1 MAMMQRKHSG
11 GDDDGGNV
19 FWVTMS
25 DLMLGLAI
33 IFITLFVLA
42 MTGFNQK
49 TVQQQRVKME
59 VAKEIEAELQK
70 NNINAKVDRMTG
82 DLEIPSS
89 ALFEVNSYI
98 LKPEGR
104 AFLDKLTPI
113 YVNTIFS
120 NKKLSDSIES
130 IIIQGHTDSQAF
142 AGLTNINDQ
151 FVYNMDL
158 STKRANSVA
167 ARMLEGTYKPEYNEG
182 FRKMITVEGRSFND
196 LILDDQGK
204 EDMVKSRRVEIKLK
218 VKDWSVA
225 TFLGL
230 KK

>member
-1 MAMMQRKHSG
+1 MAIMQRKRG
-11 GDDDGGNV
+11 AEEDNGNI

-49 TVQQQRVKME
+49 SVQQQRVKME
-59 VAKEIEAELQK
+59 VAKKIESELQK
-70 NNINAKVDRMTG
+70 QHIDAKVDRMTG
-82 DLEIPSS
+82 DLKIPSS
-89 ALFEVNSYI
+89 ALFEVNSFI
-98 LKPEGR
+98 LKPEGKQ
-104 AFLDKLTPI
+104 FLDKLTPI

-120 NKKLSDSIES
+120 SKKLVDNIDS
-130 IIIQGHTDSQAF
+130 IIIVGHTDSQAF

-167 ARMLEGTYKPEYNEG
+167 AYMLEGKYKPEYNEG
-182 FRKMITVEGRSFND
+182 FRHMITVEGRSFND

-204 EDMVKSRRVEIKLK
+204 EYMAKSRRVEIKLK
-218 VKDWSVA
+218 VSDWSIA
-225 TFLGL
+225 TFFGL
-230 KK
+230 KN

>member
-1 MAMMQRKHSG
+1 MAIMQRKHNTEE
-11 GDDDGGNV
+11 DAGNI

-49 TVQQQRVKME
+49 SVQQQRIKME
-59 VAKEIEAELQK
+59 VAKKIEGELQK
-70 NNINAKVDRMTG
+70 QKINAKIDRMTG
-82 DLEIPSS
+82 DLKIPSS
-89 ALFEVNSYI
+89 ALFEVNSYV
-98 LKPEGR
+98 LKPEGKL
-104 AFLDKLTPI
+104 FLDKLTPI

-120 NKKLSDSIES
+120 SQKLVDNIDS

-151 FVYNMDL
+151 FIYNMDL

-167 ARMLEGTYKPEYNEG
+167 AYMLEGKYNKKYNEG
-182 FRKMITVEGRSFND
+182 FRHMITVEGRSFND
-196 LILDDQGK
+196 LIYDDKGN
-204 EDMVKSRRVEIKLK
+204 EDMAKSRRVEIKLK
-218 VKDWSVA
+218 VADWSIA
-225 TFLGL
+225 TFFGL
-230 KK
+230 KR

>member
-1 MAMMQRKHSG
+1 MAIMQKKSRNDYDSG
-11 GDDDGGNV
+11 NI

-49 TVQQQRVKME
+49 TIQQQRLKME
-59 VAKEIEAELQK
+59 VAKKIEKELQS
-70 NNINAKVDRMTG
+70 NNINVSIDKMSG

-89 ALFEVNSYI
+89 TLFEVNSYI
-98 LKPEGR
+98 LKPEGKK
-104 AFLDKLTPI
+104 FLDELTPI

-120 NKKLSDSIES
+120 NKRLVDNIES

-151 FVYNMDL
+151 FTYNMDL
-158 STKRANSVA
+158 STKRANAVA
-167 ARMLEGTYKPEYNEG
+167 DYMLRGKYNPKYNEG
-182 FRKMITVEGRSFND
+182 FRHMITVEGRSFND
-196 LILDDQGK
+196 LILDENGN
-204 EDMVKSRRVEIKLK
+204 EDMAKSRRVEIKLK
-218 VKDWSVA
+218 VADWSIA
-225 TFLGL
+225 TFFGL
-230 KK
+230 KH

>member
-1 MAMMQRKHSG
+1 MAIMQKKSRNDYDSG
-11 GDDDGGNV
+11 NI

-49 TVQQQRVKME
+49 TIQQQRLKME
-59 VAKEIEAELQK
+59 VAKKIEKELQS
-70 NNINAKVDRMTG
+70 NNINVNIDKMSG

-89 ALFEVNSYI
+89 TLFEVNSYI
-98 LKPEGR
+98 LKPEGKK
-104 AFLDKLTPI
+104 FLDELTPI

-120 NKKLSDSIES
+120 NKKLVDNIES

-151 FVYNMDL
+151 FTYNMDL
-158 STKRANSVA
+158 STKRANAVA
-167 ARMLEGTYKPEYNEG
+167 DYMLRGKYNPKYNEG
-182 FRKMITVEGRSFND
+182 FRHMITVEGRSFND
-196 LILDDQGK
+196 LIFDENGN
-204 EDMVKSRRVEIKLK
+204 EDMAKSRRVEIKLK
-218 VKDWSVA
+218 VADWSIA
-225 TFLGL
+225 TFFGL
-230 KK
+230 KH

>member
-1 MAMMQRKHSG
+1 MAMMQRKHG
-11 GDDDGGNV
+11 TDEDQGNI

-49 TVQQQRVKME
+49 SVQQQRVKME
-59 VAKEIEAELQK
+59 VAKKIESELQK
-70 NNINAKVDRMTG
+70 QHIDAKMDRMTG
-82 DLEIPSS
+82 DLKIPSS

-98 LKPEGR
+98 LKPEGKQ
-104 AFLDKLTPI
+104 FLDKLTPI

-120 NKKLSDSIES
+120 SKKLVDNIDS
-130 IIIQGHTDSQAF
+130 IIIVGHTDSQAF
-142 AGLTNINDQ
+142 AGLTDINDQ

-167 ARMLEGTYKPEYNEG
+167 AYMLEGNYKKEYNEG
-182 FRKMITVEGRSFND
+182 FRHMITVEGRSFND
-196 LILDDQGK
+196 LILDDQGN
-204 EDMVKSRRVEIKLK
+204 EDMAKSRRVEIKLK
-218 VKDWSVA
+218 VADWSIA
-225 TFLGL
+225 TFFGL
-230 KK
+230 KH

>member
-1 MAMMQRKHSG
+1 MAMMQRKHSAEE
-11 GDDDGGNV
+11 DQGNI

-59 VAKEIEAELQK
+59 VAKKIENELQK
-70 NNINAKVDRMTG
+70 QHIDAKIDRMTG
-82 DLEIPSS
+82 DLKIPSS
-89 ALFEVNSYI
+89 ALFEVNSYV
-98 LKPEGR
+98 LKPEGKQ
-104 AFLDKLTPI
+104 FLDKLTPI

-120 NKKLSDSIES
+120 SPKLVNNIDS
-130 IIIQGHTDSQAF
+130 IIIVGHTDSQGYG
-142 AGLTNINDQ
+142 GLKTINDQ
-151 FVYNMDL
+151 FIYNMDL

-167 ARMLEGTYKPEYNEG
+167 AYMLEGHYKPEYNAG
-182 FRKMITVEGRSFND
+182 FRHMITVEGRSFND
-196 LILDDQGK
+196 LILDDQGN
-204 EDMVKSRRVEIKLK
+204 EDMAKSRRVEIKLK
-218 VKDWSVA
+218 VADWSIA
-225 TFLGL
+225 TFFGL

>member
-1 MAMMQRKHSG
+1 MAIMQKKSRNDYDSG
-11 GDDDGGNV
+11 NI

-49 TVQQQRVKME
+49 TIQQQRLKME
-59 VAKEIEAELQK
+59 VAKKIEKEPQS
-70 NNINAKVDRMTG
+70 NNINVSIDKMSG

-89 ALFEVNSYI
+89 TLFEVNSYI
-98 LKPEGR
+98 LKPEGKK
-104 AFLDKLTPI
+104 FLDELTPI

-120 NKKLSDSIES
+120 NKRLVDNIES

-151 FVYNMDL
+151 FTYNMDL
-158 STKRANSVA
+158 STKRANAVA
-167 ARMLEGTYKPEYNEG
+167 DYMLRGKYNPKYNEG
-182 FRKMITVEGRSFND
+182 FRHMITVEGRSFND
-196 LILDDQGK
+196 LILDENGN
-204 EDMVKSRRVEIKLK
+204 EDMAKSRRVEIKLK
-218 VKDWSVA
+218 VADWSIA
-225 TFLGL
+225 TFFGL
-230 KK
+230 KH

>member
-1 MAMMQRKHSG
+1 MAIMQRKHSAEE
-11 GDDDGGNV
+11 DQGNI

-49 TVQQQRVKME
+49 SVQQQRVKME
-59 VAKEIEAELQK
+59 VAKKIESELQK
-70 NNINAKVDRMTG
+70 QHIDAKIDRMTG
-82 DLEIPSS
+82 DLKIPSS
-89 ALFEVNSYI
+89 ALFEVNSYV
-98 LKPEGR
+98 LKPEGKK
-104 AFLDKLTPI
+104 FLDKLTPI

-120 NKKLSDSIES
+120 SKKLVDNIDS

-142 AGLTNINDQ
+142 VGLTDINDQ

-167 ARMLEGTYKPEYNEG
+167 AYMLEGKYKPEYNEG
-182 FRKMITVEGRSFND
+182 FRHMITVEGRSFND
-196 LILDDQGK
+196 LILDDQGN
-204 EDMVKSRRVEIKLK
+204 EDMAKSRRVEIKLK
-218 VKDWSVA
+218 VADWSIA
-225 TFLGL
+225 TFFGL
-230 KK
+230 KH

>member
-1 MAMMQRKHSG
+1 MAMMQKKHSAEE
-11 GDDDGGNV
+11 DNGNI

-59 VAKEIEAELQK
+59 VAKKIEGELQK
-70 NNINAKVDRMTG
+70 QHIDAKIDRMTG
-82 DLEIPSS
+82 DLKIPSS
-89 ALFEVNSYI
+89 ALFEVNSYV
-98 LKPEGR
+98 LKPEGKK
-104 AFLDKLTPI
+104 FLDKLTPI

-120 NKKLSDSIES
+120 NEKLVHNIDS

-151 FVYNMDL
+151 FIYNMDL

-167 ARMLEGTYKPEYNEG
+167 SYMLGGKYNKEYNEG
-182 FRKMITVEGRSFND
+182 FRHMITVEGRSFND
-196 LILDDQGK
+196 LIYDANGN
-204 EDMVKSRRVEIKLK
+204 EDMAKSRRVEIKLK
-218 VKDWSVA
+218 VADWSIA
-225 TFLGL
+225 TFFGL

>member
-1 MAMMQRKHSG
+1 MAMMQRKHG
-11 GDDDGGNV
+11 AEEDGGNI

-49 TVQQQRVKME
+49 SVQQQRVKME
-59 VAKEIEAELQK
+59 VAKKIEGELQK
-70 NNINAKVDRMTG
+70 QHIDAKIDRMTG
-82 DLEIPSS
+82 DLKIPSS
-89 ALFEVNSYI
+89 ALFEVNSYV
-98 LKPEGR
+98 LKPEGKQ
-104 AFLDKLTPI
+104 FLDKLTPI

-120 NKKLSDSIES
+120 NSKLVNNIDS

-167 ARMLEGTYKPEYNEG
+167 SYMLGGKYKPEYNEG
-182 FRKMITVEGRSFND
+182 FRHMITVEGRSFND

-204 EDMVKSRRVEIKLK
+204 EDMAKSRRVEIKLK
-218 VKDWSVA
+218 VSDWSIA
-225 TFLGL
+225 NFLGL
-230 KK
+230 KQ

>member
-1 MAMMQRKHSG
+1 MAMMQRKHG
-11 GDDDGGNV
+11 AEEDGGNI

-49 TVQQQRVKME
+49 SVQQQRVKME
-59 VAKEIEAELQK
+59 VAKKIESELQK
-70 NNINAKVDRMTG
+70 QHIDAKVDRMTG
-82 DLEIPSS
+82 DLKIPSS
-89 ALFEVNSYI
+89 ALFEVNSFI
-98 LKPEGR
+98 LKPEGKQ
-104 AFLDKLTPI
+104 FLDKLTPI

-120 NKKLSDSIES
+120 SKKLVDNIDS
-130 IIIQGHTDSQAF
+130 IIIVGHTDSQAF

-167 ARMLEGTYKPEYNEG
+167 AYMLEGKYKPEYNEG
-182 FRKMITVEGRSFND
+182 FRHMITVEGRSFND

-204 EDMVKSRRVEIKLK
+204 EDMAKSRRVEIKLK
-218 VKDWSVA
+218 VADWSIA
-225 TFLGL
+225 TFFGL

>member
-1 MAMMQRKHSG
+1 MAMMQRKHSAEE
-11 GDDDGGNV
+11 DQGNI

-59 VAKEIEAELQK
+59 VAKKIESELQK
-70 NNINAKVDRMTG
+70 QHIDAKIDRMTG
-82 DLEIPSS
+82 DLKIPSS
-89 ALFEVNSYI
+89 ALFEVNSYV

-104 AFLDKLTPI
+104 QFLDKLTPI

-120 NKKLSDSIES
+120 SPKLVNNIDS
-130 IIIQGHTDSQAF
+130 IIIVGHTDSQGYG
-142 AGLTNINDQ
+142 GLKTINDQ

-167 ARMLEGTYKPEYNEG
+167 AYMLEGHYKPEYNEG
-182 FRKMITVEGRSFND
+182 FRHMITVEGRSFND
-196 LILDDQGK
+196 LILDDQGN
-204 EDMVKSRRVEIKLK
+204 EDMTKSRRVEIKLK
-218 VKDWSVA
+218 VADWSIA
-225 TFLGL
+225 TFFGL

>member
-1 MAMMQRKHSG
+1 MAMMQRKHG
-11 GDDDGGNV
+11 AEEDGGNI

-49 TVQQQRVKME
+49 SVQQQRVKME
-59 VAKEIEAELQK
+59 VAKKIESELQK
-70 NNINAKVDRMTG
+70 QHIDAKVDRMTG
-82 DLEIPSS
+82 DLKIPSS
-89 ALFEVNSYI
+89 ALFEVNSFI
-98 LKPEGR
+98 LKPEGKQ
-104 AFLDKLTPI
+104 FLDKLTPI

-120 NKKLSDSIES
+120 SKKLVDNIDS
-130 IIIQGHTDSQAF
+130 IIIVGHTDSQAF

-167 ARMLEGTYKPEYNEG
+167 AYMLEGKYKPEYTEG
-182 FRKMITVEGRSFND
+182 FRHMITVEGRSFND

-204 EDMVKSRRVEIKLK
+204 EDMAKSRRVEIKLK
-218 VKDWSVA
+218 VADWSIA
-225 TFLGL
+225 TFFGL

>member
-1 MAMMQRKHSG
+1 MAMMQRKHG
-11 GDDDGGNV
+11 GDEDPGNI

-49 TVQQQRVKME
+49 SVQQQRVKME
-59 VAKEIEAELQK
+59 VAKKIESELQK
-70 NNINAKVDRMTG
+70 QHIDAKVDRMTG
-82 DLEIPSS
+82 DLKIPSS
-89 ALFEVNSYI
+89 ALFEVNSFI
-98 LKPEGR
+98 LKPEGKQ
-104 AFLDKLTPI
+104 FLDKLTPI

-120 NKKLSDSIES
+120 SKKLVDNIDS
-130 IIIQGHTDSQAF
+130 IIIVGHTDSQGYG
-142 AGLTNINDQ
+142 GLKTINDQ

-167 ARMLEGTYKPEYNEG
+167 AYMLEGKYKPEYNEG
-182 FRKMITVEGRSFND
+182 FRHMITVEGRSFND
-196 LILDDQGK
+196 LVLDDQGN
-204 EDMVKSRRVEIKLK
+204 EDMAKSRRVEIKLK
-218 VKDWSVA
+218 VADWSIA
-225 TFLGL
+225 TFFGL

>member
-1 MAMMQRKHSG
+1 MAIMQRKHGSEE
-11 GDDDGGNV
+11 DQGNI

-59 VAKEIEAELQK
+59 VAKKIESELQK
-70 NNINAKVDRMTG
+70 QHIDAKIDRMTG
-82 DLEIPSS
+82 DLKIPSS
-89 ALFEVNSYI
+89 ALFEVNSYV
-98 LKPEGR
+98 LKPEGKQ
-104 AFLDKLTPI
+104 FLDKLTPI

-120 NKKLSDSIES
+120 SPKLVNNIDS
-130 IIIQGHTDSQAF
+130 IIIVGHTDSQGYG
-142 AGLTNINDQ
+142 GLKTINDQ

-167 ARMLEGTYKPEYNEG
+167 AYMLEGNYKQEYNEG
-182 FRKMITVEGRSFND
+182 FRHMITVEGRSFND
-196 LILDDQGK
+196 LILDDQGN
-204 EDMVKSRRVEIKLK
+204 EDMAKSRRVEIKLK
-218 VKDWSVA
+218 VADWSIA
-225 TFLGL
+225 TFFGL
-230 KK
+230 KR

>member
-1 MAMMQRKHSG
+1 MAMMQRKHG
-11 GDDDGGNV
+11 AEEDGGNI

-49 TVQQQRVKME
+49 SVQQQRVKME
-59 VAKEIEAELQK
+59 VAKKIESELQK
-70 NNINAKVDRMTG
+70 QHIDAKVDRMTG
-82 DLEIPSS
+82 DLKIPSS
-89 ALFEVNSYI
+89 ALFEVNSFI
-98 LKPEGR
+98 LKPEGKQ
-104 AFLDKLTPI
+104 FLDKLTPI

-120 NKKLSDSIES
+120 SKKLVDNIDS
-130 IIIQGHTDSQAF
+130 IIIVGHTDSQAF

-167 ARMLEGTYKPEYNEG
+167 AYMLEGKYKPEYNEV
-182 FRKMITVEGRSFND
+182 FRHMITVEGRSFND

-204 EDMVKSRRVEIKLK
+204 EDMAKSRRVEIKLK
-218 VKDWSVA
+218 VADWSIA
-225 TFLGL
+225 TFFGL

>member
-1 MAMMQRKHSG
+1 MAIMQKKRRN
-11 GDDDGGNV
+11 DDDNGNI

-49 TVQQQRVKME
+49 SVQQQRVKME
-59 VAKEIEAELQK
+59 VAKKIENELQS
-70 NNINAKVDRMTG
+70 NNINAKIDKLTG

-89 ALFEVNSYI
+89 TLFEVNSYI
-98 LKPEGR
+98 LKPEGKK
-104 AFLDKLTPI
+104 FLDRLTPI

-120 NKKLSDSIES
+120 NKKLVDNIDS

-151 FVYNMDL
+151 FTYNMDL
-158 STKRANSVA
+158 STKRANAVA
-167 ARMLEGTYKPEYNEG
+167 DYMLRGKYKPEFNEG
-182 FRKMITVEGRSFND
+182 FRHMITVEGRSFND
-196 LILDDQGK
+196 LILDENGN
-204 EDMVKSRRVEIKLK
+204 EDMAKSRRVEIKLK
-218 VKDWSVA
+218 VADWSIA
-225 TFLGL
+225 TFFGL
-230 KK
+230 KH

>member
-1 MAMMQRKHSG
+1 MAMMQRKRG
-11 GDDDGGNV
+11 AEEDNGNI

-49 TVQQQRVKME
+49 SVQQQRVKME
-59 VAKEIEAELQK
+59 VAKKIESELQK
-70 NNINAKVDRMTG
+70 QHIDAKVDRMTG
-82 DLEIPSS
+82 DLKIPSS
-89 ALFEVNSYI
+89 ALFEVNSFI
-98 LKPEGR
+98 LKPEGKQ
-104 AFLDKLTPI
+104 FLDKLTPI

-120 NKKLSDSIES
+120 SKKLVDNIDS
-130 IIIQGHTDSQAF
+130 IIIVGHTDSQAF

-167 ARMLEGTYKPEYNEG
+167 AYMLEGKYKPEYNEG
-182 FRKMITVEGRSFND
+182 FRHMITVEGRSFND

-204 EDMVKSRRVEIKLK
+204 EDMAKSRRVEIKLK
-218 VKDWSVA
+218 VSDWSIA
-225 TFLGL
+225 TFFGL

>member
-1 MAMMQRKHSG
+1 MAMMQRKRG
-11 GDDDGGNV
+11 AEEDNGNI

-49 TVQQQRVKME
+49 SVQQQRVKME
-59 VAKEIEAELQK
+59 VAKKIESELQK
-70 NNINAKVDRMTG
+70 QHIDAKVDRMTG
-82 DLEIPSS
+82 DLKIPSS
-89 ALFEVNSYI
+89 ALFEVNSYV
-98 LKPEGR
+98 LKPEGKQ
-104 AFLDKLTPI
+104 FLDKLTPI

-120 NKKLSDSIES
+120 SKKLVDNIDS
-130 IIIQGHTDSQAF
+130 IIIVGHTDSQAF

-167 ARMLEGTYKPEYNEG
+167 AYMLEGKYKPEYNEG
-182 FRKMITVEGRSFND
+182 FRHMITVEGRSFND

-204 EDMVKSRRVEIKLK
+204 EDMAKSRRVEIKLK
-218 VKDWSVA
+218 VSDWSIA
-225 TFLGL
+225 TFFGL

>member
-1 MAMMQRKHSG
+1 MAMMQRKHHAE
-11 GDDDGGNV
+11 DDGGNI

-59 VAKEIEAELQK
+59 VAQKIESELQRQH
-70 NNINAKVDRMTG
+70 IDAKIDRMTG
-82 DLEIPSS
+82 DLKIPSS
-89 ALFEVNSYI
+89 ALFEVNSYV
-98 LKPEGR
+98 LTPEGKK
-104 AFLDKLTPI
+104 FLDKLTPI

-120 NKKLSDSIES
+120 NKKLANNIET

-167 ARMLEGTYKPEYNEG
+167 AYMLGGHYKPEYNEE
-182 FRKMITVEGRSFND
+182 FRHMIAVEGRSFND
-196 LILDDQGK
+196 LIFDDQGN
-204 EDMVKSRRVEIKLK
+204 EDMTKSRRVEIKLK
-218 VKDWSVA
+218 VRDWSIA
-225 TFLGL
+225 TFFGM